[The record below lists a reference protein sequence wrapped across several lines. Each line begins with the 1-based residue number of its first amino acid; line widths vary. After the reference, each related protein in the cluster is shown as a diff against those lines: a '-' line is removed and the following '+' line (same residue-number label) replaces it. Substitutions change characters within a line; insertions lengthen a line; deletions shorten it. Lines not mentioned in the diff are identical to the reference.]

1 MSWLYSRALVEAFS
15 VGSSSDGGL
24 FAPLKSTDMPQA
36 FWSLDKMMVT
46 YRPSR
51 FGMTFGLLTEDRG
64 KALLKS
70 FQEASR
76 AKISRRRAKVAELK
90 ANARACGQNLPV
102 SFAKYNLNT
111 CSWRTHPCSPPEE
124 STEFSGTWPKWGSM
138 RDGECSVLS
147 MLVPRTFAS
156 ASGLWPTPNKMDAL
170 DSWSMLEPAHWQ
182 ARSIKAAARGI
193 HLQLSLRVAVF
204 LTKEPHPQNEKLN
217 HLDVVQLTDT
227 GFRLNPDWVEWLMGW
242 PIGWTDLRPL
252 AMDRFQQWRDSHGRL

>member
-138 RDGECSVLS
+138 RDGECLE
-147 MLVPRTFAS
+147 LETPARRTKETG
-156 ASGLWPTPNKMDAL
+156 SGWWPTP
-170 DSWSMLEPAHWQ
+170 
-182 ARSIKAAARGI
+182 IKADAHG
-193 HLQLSLRVAVF
+193 HKQPGTLPGELGCNGG
-204 LTKEPHPQNEKLN
+204 EM
-217 HLDVVQLTDT
+217 
-227 GFRLNPDWVEWLMGW
+227 NPDWVEWLMGW